1 MKNFNMQ
8 TDSASRS
15 CEAKN
20 RSIKSW
26 AKYVESPH
34 KILSQ
39 TNYRLYQIRSI
50 PHFFFKIEKVII
62 NNKPKTRKR
71 NFDNCTFKR
80 HSVLKFGA
88 NEKYKGGI
96 V

>member
-20 RSIKSW
+20 WSIKSW
-26 AKYVESPH
+26 AKDVESPH
-34 KILSQ
+34 KTLSQ

-50 PHFFFKIEKVII
+50 PNYFFKIEKIII

-71 NFDNCTFKR
+71 KFDNCIFKR
-80 HSVLKFGA
+80 YSVLKFRG